1 MYVETFYDKGRDKGV
16 TVPGLCQNIDDVIE
30 TGVVKDLGLELE
42 YNMIE
47 DGSVEGRPED
57 VFQAIEYARKKALN
71 AVSSEAPSSLNNQPA
86 SAGGGVTP
94 EGGDE
99 A

>member
-16 TVPGLCQNIDDVIE
+16 AVPGLCQDISDVIE

-47 DGSVEGRPED
+47 DGSIEGRPED

-71 AVSSEAPSSLNNQPA
+71 AASTEAPPSLNNQPA
-86 SAGGGVTP
+86 PAGEGVTP
-94 EGGDE
+94 EEG
-99 A
+99 